1 MFPGMNSRQ
10 AQQMMKKMGIKQEDI
25 DAEKVIII
33 CKDKRIIIDNP
44 SIQKINMMGQ
54 KNYQISGEEYE
65 ESLETTPE
73 INEDDIKTVS
83 EQAGVSEKEAKQALE
98 DSDGNI
104 AEAIMNLKQE

>member
-1 MFPGMNSRQ
+1 MIPGMNSRQ
-10 AQQMMKKMGIKQEDI
+10 AQQMMKKMGIKQEEL

-33 CKDKRIIIDNP
+33 CKDKKIIIENP
-44 SIQKINMMGQ
+44 SIQKINMMGK

-83 EQAGVSEKEAKQALE
+83 EQAAVSLEEAKEALE
-98 DSDGNI
+98 NADGDI
-104 AEAIMNLKQE
+104 AEAIINLKQE